1 VHCCCPGHLEF
12 TSRTLK
18 PVSDTTFNV
27 TCIRENV
34 CAMRMSLNRF
44 ELFAEIGP
52 VGGGNFFQL
61 LGQILALRRINV
73 VIFLF
78 CAEFAQEPKSLA

>member
-1 VHCCCPGHLEF
+1 
-12 TSRTLK
+12 
-18 PVSDTTFNV
+18 
-27 TCIRENV
+27 
-34 CAMRMSLNRF
+34 MRMSLNRF

-61 LGQILALRRINV
+61 LGQILARRRVNV

-78 CAEFAQEPKSLA
+78 CAGFAQESNWLA